1 VGSLAGVGL
10 ILLGSA
16 YASAASIDLPAGTS
30 PAEADALTVSSY
42 QENYEV
48 SKQIAEENL
57 EAQEDGAGIVEQLE
71 DSQGK
76 RYAGVWFDNE
86 SGEFVVPAVASA
98 DRAKIAAL
106 LDGADLQGDFRTTP
120 VPSSWDELEV
130 AQKSIDSAL
139 LELIEEGLVGTS
151 LDPRIN
157 AVVIEQAKGA
167 TKSQRAEI
175 QAVAQRESVEVAVR
189 DSEEPRLG
197 ISTQACQYGA
207 SVCDAPM
214 RGGVDIVPSGLPRGT
229 GCTAG
234 FKGIGDAYGNR
245 FVLTAGHCIVQ
256 SGALKWDSFT
266 AAPEVRKD
274 LGHADA
280 YSFPTHDYA
289 AINAGGTYW
298 DKPSWPSQVAYWGV
312 NQESPISYESSSY
325 MGQWVCHVGQ
335 QSGLSCG
342 TVNGMHMTGASEDE
356 AGHILGYLVNLTR
369 FTQICSIGGDS
380 GGPVIAG
387 NVALGIYSSSDKP
400 SPSSPACYWNGYYTE
415 ITEDTD
421 LLGVHVAPRIPPPPA
436 AWHTDNLGGGTILG
450 DPAISSSA
458 PQLLDVFVRGL
469 DNNLWQKWT
478 RDGAAHWSIFVNLGT
493 VAGAGPI
500 ASSPGAV
507 SWGPNRVD
515 IVARMTNGSV
525 GRWYND
531 GTWHFQNIGGPPGG
545 TIIGDPEIA
554 STGVGHLNVF
564 VRGED
569 GNLWQRWTTDGGAS
583 WSGWQNLSAM
593 LGGSIAS
600 GPGVTSALPN
610 SLTVVARRPD
620 STVGVWSWVNGAWNF
635 QGLTG
640 QILGD
645 PDISSTGEGHVNIFA
660 QGLDQQ
666 LWQKWTTGIG
676 WSPWQLLP
684 GGAIGSGPGAVS
696 WSPTRV
702 DTVARMPDGTVGHW
716 YYAT

>member
-1 VGSLAGVGL
+1 
-10 ILLGSA
+10 
-16 YASAASIDLPAGTS
+16 LPAGTS
-30 PAEADALTVSSY
+30 PAEADALAVSGY
-42 QENYEV
+42 QESYEV
-48 SKQIAEENL
+48 SKRTAEENL

-86 SGEFVVPAVASA
+86 SGEFVVPAVAGA
-98 DRAKIAAL
+98 DRAKIAAV
-106 LDGADLQGDFRTTP
+106 LDAADLRGDFRTTP
-120 VPSSWDELEV
+120 VPSSWDELEA

-157 AVVIEQAKGA
+157 AVVIEQAEGA

-175 QAVAQRESVEVAVR
+175 QAVAARESVEVAVR
-189 DSEEPRLG
+189 EGEEARLG

-207 SVCDAPM
+207 SICDAPM
-214 RGGVDIVPSGLPRGT
+214 RGGVDIVPNGLPRGG

-234 FKGIGDAYGNR
+234 FKGVGDAYGNR

-266 AAPEVRKD
+266 AAPEVRRD
-274 LGHADA
+274 LGHVDA

-289 AINAGGTYW
+289 AINASGTYW
-298 DKPSWPSQVAYWGV
+298 DKSSWPSQVAYWGV

-342 TVNGMHMTGASEDE
+342 TVNGMHMTEASEDE
-356 AGHILGYLVNLTR
+356 AGHILGYLVNVTR
-369 FTQICSIGGDS
+369 FTQICTIGGDS
-380 GGPVIAG
+380 GGPVFAG

-400 SPSSPACYWNGYYTE
+400 SPSSPSCYWNGYYTE

-421 LLGVHVAPRIPPPPA
+421 LLGVHVAPRVPPPPA
-436 AWHTDNLGGGTILG
+436 TWHTDNLGGGTILG

-478 RDGAAHWSIFVNLGT
+478 RDGAAHWSSFVNLGT
-493 VAGAGPI
+493 VAGAGTI
-500 ASSPGAV
+500 SSSPGAV

-531 GTWHFQNIGGPPGG
+531 GTWHFQNIGGPTGG
-545 TIIGDPEIA
+545 TMIGDPEIA
-554 STGVGHLNVF
+554 STGSGYLNVF

-593 LGGSIAS
+593 LGGPIAS
-600 GPGVTSALPN
+600 GPGATSAMPN

-620 STVGVWSWVNGAWNF
+620 STVGVWSWGSGAWNF

-696 WSPTRV
+696 WSPNRV